1 MYYRTK
7 AASQA
12 DFDGDS
18 YYYETN
24 QQGDVTGLYKITY
37 DASTKALTATRVASY
52 EYDAW
57 GNVTYSTGTMA
68 KTNPLKYRGYYY
80 DAETGFYYLQSRYYD
95 PAIGRFVNA
104 DGFTSTGQ
112 GFLGCNMFAYCHNNP
127 ISNIDITGYVIV
139 SWNEIVM
146 TGSLSNAIEAYGRT
160 FEEALN
166 PSAWTRLTQA
176 MASPNTEHS
185 FTFSIGA
192 VLSCA
197 LYGGGNVSSVLSCD
211 TGANYAL
218 QSTRTLQIGSSTGF
232 SNGAVITITN
242 APTVYCLNGAA
253 KQIGGTIVIGRGLG
267 VDVFEFVNPITNDV
281 YHGISISYLVGAE
294 AEAHIGDSTTDTA
307 WMFHGWR

>member
-1 MYYRTK
+1 M
-7 AASQA
+7 
-12 DFDGDS
+12 
-18 YYYETN
+18 
-24 QQGDVTGLYKITY
+24 
-37 DASTKALTATRVASY
+37 
-52 EYDAW
+52 
-57 GNVTYSTGTMA
+57 
-68 KTNPLKYRGYYY
+68 
-80 DAETGFYYLQSRYYD
+80 
-95 PAIGRFVNA
+95 NA
-104 DGFTSTGQ
+104 DRFTSTGQ

-242 APTVYCLNGAA
+242 APTVYCLTVQQS
-253 KQIGGTIVIGRGLG
+253 K
-267 VDVFEFVNPITNDV
+267 
-281 YHGISISYLVGAE
+281 LVGQLRLA
-294 AEAHIGDSTTDTA
+294 GA
-307 WMFHGWR
+307 WA